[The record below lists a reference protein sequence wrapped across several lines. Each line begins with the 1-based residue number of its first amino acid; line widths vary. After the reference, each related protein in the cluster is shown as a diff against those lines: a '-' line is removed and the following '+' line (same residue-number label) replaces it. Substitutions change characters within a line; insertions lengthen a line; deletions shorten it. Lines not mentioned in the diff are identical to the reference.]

1 MFIALLF
8 ATFAVAF
15 AVAFIVD
22 ALFKSSLDRILKRI
36 ISDDIYVAWT
46 RYVRFALYVVGVS
59 SGVKMWDLERYVEPR
74 QPNETAPTLELT
86 TERWVLE
93 IYRAII
99 ETLQGVAWMLLIF
112 FVFALIAYVIAR
124 IAESRREKKE

>member
-1 MFIALLF
+1 MF